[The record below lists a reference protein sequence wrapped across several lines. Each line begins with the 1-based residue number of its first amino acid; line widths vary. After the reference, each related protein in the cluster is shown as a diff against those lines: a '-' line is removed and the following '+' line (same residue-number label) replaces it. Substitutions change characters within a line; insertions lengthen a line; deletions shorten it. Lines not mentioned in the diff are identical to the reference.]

1 MSPAV
6 TSDATMT
13 FDERY
18 RAIDSRDT
26 RFDGQF
32 VTAVRSTGIYC
43 RPSCPARTPK
53 PSNVTFYPTSAAAH
67 EAGYRACKRC
77 LPEAAPGSPQ
87 WNLRGDTAGRAMRL
101 IADGVVEREGV
112 PGLARRL
119 GYSPRHLTRLL
130 TAELGAG
137 PLALSRAHRA
147 QTARMLL
154 VGTDLP
160 AADVAFSAGFASVRQ
175 FNDTVRE
182 VFGMPPLELRARRR
196 GMRGAAAVVPGTID
210 LVLPHRGPL
219 DADGLFAWM
228 AARAVA
234 GAEVATA
241 TTFARTLRLPHGPA
255 WFELRLDPAGR
266 VRLHTRLTHLADLST
281 LVTRARRLFDLD
293 ADPYA
298 VDDALAWHPE
308 LAPLLAALPG
318 IRVPGAADPHEM
330 LIRAMVGQQITVAA
344 ARTALTQLTAEL
356 GDDVDGFEGTTK
368 LFPTMAAIAERG
380 HEVLRG
386 PAARIRAITGA
397 AAALADGSLT
407 LTPGDDA
414 VEQRRALLAM
424 PGIGPWTADYVRMRV
439 LGDPDVFLPGD
450 VAVRAGAATAGLP
463 ADPGPLTA
471 WAARTA
477 PWRSYLTAHLWRA
490 VPQRRS
496 AELHGSRATRPR
508 HAEEPGSSRLI
519 RGVLQSPS
527 KETLVTTATIQTL
540 DTPDGPFTLLVDD
553 AGRVLASGWTADTD
567 RILGRLRAADRP
579 STVTAGETDAAAAV
593 AAYYAGDLAAIDG
606 VPVAQQ
612 GTAMQLAGWAV
623 LRRIEPGRPLTY
635 AEFAAELGSANAVR
649 AAASICARNAPALF
663 VPCHRVLRT
672 GGALGGFAWG
682 LDVKRRLLDREAG
695 VLALV
700 G

>member
-1 MSPAV
+1 MSLA
-6 TSDATMT
+6 MT

-18 RAIDSRDT
+18 RAIDSRDA

-160 AADVAFSAGFASVRQ
+160 AADVAFSSGFASVRQ

-182 VFGMPPLELRARRR
+182 VFGMAPLELRARRR
-196 GMRGAAAVVPGTID
+196 MPPHGIKPTRPATIPGVTIE
-210 LVLPHRGPL
+210 LVLPHRAPL
-219 DADGLFAWM
+219 DSGGLFAWVSVST
-228 AARAVA
+228 VA
-234 GAEVATA
+234 GTETATA

-255 WFELRLDPAGR
+255 WFELGTDPAGR
-266 VRLHTRLTHLADLST
+266 VRLRAALTDLADLSP

-293 ADPYA
+293 ADPCA
-298 VDDALAWHPE
+298 VDDSLARHPE
-308 LAPLLAALPG
+308 LAPLVAGLPG

-344 ARTALTQLTAEL
+344 ARTALTALTTAL
-356 GDDVDGFEGTTK
+356 GDTVEGFDGVSR

-386 PAARIRAITGA
+386 PAARIRAVTGA
-397 AAALADGSLT
+397 AAVLADGTLVLT
-407 LTPGDDA
+407 AGDDA
-414 VEQRRALLAM
+414 AEQRAALLAL
-424 PGIGPWTADYVRMRV
+424 PGVGPWTADYVRMRV

-450 VAVRAGAATAGLP
+450 VAVRAGATAVGLP
-463 ADPGPLTA
+463 ADPRTLA
-471 WAARTA
+471 DWAARTA

-490 VPQRRS
+490 VPPRATSQLLRSGGRS
-496 AELHGSRATRPR
+496 AR
-508 HAEEPGSSRLI
+508 HAGESSSAGPI
-519 RGVLQSPS
+519 RGVLHRPA
-527 KETLVTTATIQTL
+527 KET
-540 DTPDGPFTLLVDD
+540 
-553 AGRVLASGWTADTD
+553 S
-567 RILGRLRAADRP
+567 
-579 STVTAGETDAAAAV
+579 
-593 AAYYAGDLAAIDG
+593 
-606 VPVAQQ
+606 
-612 GTAMQLAGWAV
+612 
-623 LRRIEPGRPLTY
+623 
-635 AEFAAELGSANAVR
+635 
-649 AAASICARNAPALF
+649 
-663 VPCHRVLRT
+663 
-672 GGALGGFAWG
+672 
-682 LDVKRRLLDREAG
+682 
-695 VLALV
+695 
-700 G
+700 

>member
-1 MSPAV
+1 MSPV
-6 TSDATMT
+6 ILPSDTARTASMS

-18 RAIDSRDT
+18 RAIDSRDA

-101 IADGVVEREGV
+101 IADGVIEREGV

-130 TAELGAG
+130 TSELGAG

-160 AADVAFSAGFASVRQ
+160 AADVAFSSGFASVRQ

-182 VFGMPPLELRARRR
+182 VFGMAPLELRARRR
-196 GMRGAAAVVPGTID
+196 STRHDGPDAAGVAPGVTID
-210 LVLPHRGPL
+210 LALPHRGPL

-228 AARAVA
+228 AARAVS
-234 GAEVATA
+234 GAEAATA
-241 TTFARTLRLPHGPA
+241 STFARTLRLPHGPA
-255 WFELRLDPAGR
+255 WFELRLDDLGR
-266 VRLHTRLTHLADLST
+266 VRLRAALTNLSDLST

-293 ADPYA
+293 ADPDA
-298 VDDALAWHPE
+298 VDESLARHPQ
-308 LAPLLAALPG
+308 LAPLVAGLRG

-330 LIRAMVGQQITVAA
+330 LIRAMVGQQITVVA
-344 ARTALTQLTAEL
+344 ARTALTALTAAL
-356 GDDVDGFEGTTK
+356 GEEVPAFAGLVPPAGGAHPATPVPAADETAGPPR
-368 LFPTMAAIAERG
+368 LFPTMAAIAAHG

-397 AAALADGSLT
+397 AAALADGTLILT
-407 LTPGDDA
+407 AGDDA
-414 VEQRRALLAM
+414 AEQRAALLAM

-439 LGDPDVFLPGD
+439 LADPDVFLPGD
-450 VAVRAGAATAGLP
+450 VAVRSGAAAIGLP
-463 ADPGPLTA
+463 GEPRPLEQ

-490 VPQRRS
+490 VPP
-496 AELHGSRATRPR
+496 RAPAR
-508 HAEEPGSSRLI
+508 
-519 RGVLQSPS
+519 
-527 KETLVTTATIQTL
+527 
-540 DTPDGPFTLLVDD
+540 
-553 AGRVLASGWTADTD
+553 
-567 RILGRLRAADRP
+567 
-579 STVTAGETDAAAAV
+579 
-593 AAYYAGDLAAIDG
+593 
-606 VPVAQQ
+606 
-612 GTAMQLAGWAV
+612 
-623 LRRIEPGRPLTY
+623 
-635 AEFAAELGSANAVR
+635 R
-649 AAASICARNAPALF
+649 AAATRIPATSE
-663 VPCHRVLRT
+663 PTT
-672 GGALGGFAWG
+672 GGIS
-682 LDVKRRLLDREAG
+682 
-695 VLALV
+695 
-700 G
+700 

>member
-1 MSPAV
+1 MSLV
-6 TSDATMT
+6 MT

-18 RAIDSRDT
+18 RAIDSRDA

-160 AADVAFSAGFASVRQ
+160 AADVAFSSGFASVRQ
-175 FNDTVRE
+175 FNDTIRE

-196 GMRGAAAVVPGTID
+196 VSRHEGPAATAPGVTID
-210 LVLPHRGPL
+210 LALPHRGAL
-219 DADGLFAWM
+219 DAPGLFAWM
-228 AARAVA
+228 ATRAVS
-234 GAEVATA
+234 GAEAATA
-241 TTFARTLRLPHGPA
+241 STFARTLRLPHGPA
-255 WFELRLDPAGR
+255 WFELRLDDLGR
-266 VRLHTRLTHLADLST
+266 VRLRAALTNLADLST

-293 ADPYA
+293 ADPDA
-298 VDDALAWHPE
+298 VDESLARHPK
-308 LAPLLAALPG
+308 LAPLVAALPG

-330 LIRAMVGQQITVAA
+330 LIRAMVGQQITVVA
-344 ARTALTQLTAEL
+344 ARTALTSLTAAL
-356 GDDVDGFEGTTK
+356 GEEVSAFAGMPSPDADADADEGLVR

-380 HEVLRG
+380 PEVLRG
-386 PAARIRAITGA
+386 PAARTRAITGA

-407 LTPGDDA
+407 LTAGDDA
-414 VEQRRALLAM
+414 AEQRAALLAM

-439 LGDPDVFLPGD
+439 LADPDVFLPGD
-450 VAVRAGAATAGLP
+450 VAVRAGAAAAGLP
-463 ADPGPLTA
+463 GEARALDA
-471 WAARTA
+471 WATRTA

-490 VPQRRS
+490 VPPKPAAPRR
-496 AELHGSRATRPR
+496 
-508 HAEEPGSSRLI
+508 
-519 RGVLQSPS
+519 
-527 KETLVTTATIQTL
+527 
-540 DTPDGPFTLLVDD
+540 
-553 AGRVLASGWTADTD
+553 
-567 RILGRLRAADRP
+567 RAASVPIP
-579 STVTAGETDAAAAV
+579 S
-593 AAYYAGDLAAIDG
+593 
-606 VPVAQQ
+606 
-612 GTAMQLAGWAV
+612 
-623 LRRIEPGRPLTY
+623 LTT
-635 AEFAAELGSANAVR
+635 
-649 AAASICARNAPALF
+649 
-663 VPCHRVLRT
+663 T
-672 GGALGGFAWG
+672 GGMS
-682 LDVKRRLLDREAG
+682 
-695 VLALV
+695 
-700 G
+700 